1 MTLWKNAKRER
12 KKERKKKND
21 KKQSSERKKNLRPNE
36 ASAFVEMIFTPPE
49 PFSPDPREG
58 AKNPLKRK
66 SN

>member
-1 MTLWKNAKRER
+1 MWKNAKKQR
-12 KKERKKKND
+12 KKND
-21 KKQSSERKKNLRPNE
+21 KKQSSKRKKKLRPNE

-58 AKNPLKRK
+58 AKNPLKSK

>member
-1 MTLWKNAKRER
+1 MQK
-12 KKERKKKND
+12 KKERKEND
-21 KKQSSERKKNLRPNE
+21 KKQRSKRKKKSRPNE

-49 PFSPDPREG
+49 PFNPDPREG